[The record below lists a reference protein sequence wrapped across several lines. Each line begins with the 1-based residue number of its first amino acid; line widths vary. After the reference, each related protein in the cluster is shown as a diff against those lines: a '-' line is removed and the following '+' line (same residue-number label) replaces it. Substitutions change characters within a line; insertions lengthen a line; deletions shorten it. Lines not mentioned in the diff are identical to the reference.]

1 MAEESAPE
9 YKSRT
14 VGAWLDMAER
24 GELALPTFQRSYVW
38 RSRQFI
44 QDYVEAVFQ
53 NRPTGLFLIVK
64 TSDSLQL
71 ESRSLRGIDI
81 DVGGA
86 EELLLDGQQRLTS
99 LWQVLN
105 GRAGNVSYYAKV
117 RDLSTLDMQVVEV
130 VSVSDRSADG
140 KAWKDARQAF
150 AENLIPLSILR
161 NRTEQDPMGDI
172 WGWCKKAA
180 GEPDHMVQLR
190 DAVIPVGEELRC
202 RRELHYC
209 ELPASTGRRAAI
221 DIFVQSNRSSVR
233 VNEFDIA
240 VALALDEGE
249 LELRD
254 RVADFHGQSDVT
266 KYYVNASEDDDEAA
280 ISPLGE
286 WAFFSA
292 CLSEQRVPPK
302 KARYEE
308 VVKEVFGQGNS
319 ETKLD
324 GLLRDVEAALNKLAE
339 HGAPIRRMLPA
350 VPALH
355 VLSGLQG
362 TARKLAKA
370 KANAQNIGNRLISAY
385 LWRAFFSDRYEA
397 RANDALYEDYI
408 GLRECIEKIRE
419 TGRLDERLL
428 PPIFEDEGYPV
439 ADEKLLADLK
449 KPVPW
454 IGSGARLGKALAA
467 IQLAEDPIDWV
478 VENTKLN
485 AAKVRALDRGGELDR
500 HHVFPRKLLKGLF
513 EREQINHGLNG
524 VLLCKP
530 TNQSLSQKDPVAYLE
545 WIREQPAGPTGSG
558 LRARVESHLV
568 PYDAIVCGGNLAER
582 YEKFIRRRAKIV
594 AKRIKERCKV

>member
-1 MAEESAPE
+1 MTVESAPE

-24 GELALPTFQRSYVW
+24 GELALPSFQRSYVW
-38 RSRQFI
+38 KSRQFI
-44 QDYVEAVFQ
+44 EDYVEAVFR
-53 NRPTGLFLIVK
+53 NRPTGLFLILK
-64 TSDSLQL
+64 TNDSPQL
-71 ESRSLRGIDI
+71 ESRSLRGMDI
-81 DVGGA
+81 DVGSA

-105 GRAGNVSYYAKV
+105 GRTGNVSYYARV
-117 RDLSTLDMQVVEV
+117 NGLSALDMQVVEI

-140 KAWKDARQAF
+140 KAWKDAKQAF
-150 AENLIPLSILR
+150 ANNLIPLSILR
-161 NRTEQDPMGDI
+161 NGTERDPMGDI
-172 WGWCKKAA
+172 WGWCKKAV
-180 GEPDHMVQLR
+180 GGPDDMVQLR
-190 DAVIPVGEELRC
+190 DAVIPVGVELLNG
-202 RRELHYC
+202 RELHHC
-209 ELPASTGRRAAI
+209 ELPSGTDRRAAI

-266 KYYVNASEDDDEAA
+266 KYYVNASEGDEEAA

-286 WAFFSA
+286 WAFFAA
-292 CLSEQRVPPK
+292 CVGEQRVPPK

-319 ETKLD
+319 EAKLD
-324 GLLRDVEAALNKLAE
+324 GLLRDVESGLYKLAE
-339 HGAPIRRMLPA
+339 HGAPIRRTLPA
-350 VPALH
+350 LPALH

-362 TARKLAKA
+362 TLRTLAKT
-370 KANAQNIGNRLISAY
+370 KANQQNIGNRLVSAY

-397 RANDALYEDYI
+397 RANDLLYEDYI
-408 GLRECIEKIRE
+408 GLRECIETIRDS
-419 TGRLDERLL
+419 GKLVRSQL
-428 PPIFEDEGYPV
+428 PPIFDDEAYPV
-439 ADEKLLADLK
+439 ADENLLADLEH
-449 KPVPW
+449 PAPW

-478 VENTKLN
+478 VENAKLN
-485 AAKVRALDRGGELDR
+485 AAKVRELDRDEKLDR
-500 HHVFPRKLLKGLF
+500 HHVFPRKLLKGVF

-530 TNQSLSQKDPVAYLE
+530 TNQALSEKDPAVYLK
-545 WIREQPAGPTGSG
+545 WIRDQPEGPSEQA
-558 LRARVESHLV
+558 LRARVGSHLV
-568 PYDAIVCGGNLAER
+568 PYDAVVCEGDLAER
-582 YEKFIRRRAKIV
+582 YEKFIQRRAKMV
-594 AKRIKERCKV
+594 AKRIQERCKV